1 MRSLLEREVLSRI
14 RPTKEEESHI
24 QDVARKILSFVKK
37 SGKADAMI
45 VGSVARGT
53 WIHGDRDLDI
63 FLLFDPSLTR
73 EQLEEEG
80 LSLAREIASK
90 EASGFREK
98 YAEHPYINATI
109 DSLDVDLVPCYRVE
123 SASCLQSA
131 VDRTPFHTRYIR
143 ERIPS
148 YLDDVLLLKQF
159 AKAGGIYGSD
169 QMTEGFSGYLCELL
183 VLHCKGFR
191 PLLEAAAEW
200 RPGVVLDL
208 ESHQSKKFSEPL
220 VVVDPVDPGRNV
232 SASVSLSRFCEFIE
246 LASGYLSCPSPRF
259 FSPAEVIPL
268 PRDSL
273 EGLLSSRGTFL
284 YAVTFRT
291 PPYIA
296 DIVVPQL
303 RKSLESICGLLER
316 HGFSPN
322 RADCEMHEERSILL
336 FELLVDR
343 LPSVRRHA
351 GPPVW
356 NRVNSEKFTR
366 KYFDAAED
374 GFFTGPFIEQ
384 GKYVVEI
391 RRSYTHAAELLRSG
405 ELLEVALGRHVKI
418 AMEGGWEVS
427 FGSDCWDPEFAGFL
441 TLFLMKSSPLTR
453 ILRDREK
460 DPGSDKTG

>member
-1 MRSLLEREVLSRI
+1 MRSPLEKDVLSRI

-24 QDVARKILSFVKK
+24 RDVARKILSFVEK

-80 LSLAREIASK
+80 LALAREIASK

-109 DSLDVDLVPCYRVE
+109 DGLDVDLVPCYRVE

-143 ERIPS
+143 ERIPVF
-148 YLDDVLLLKQF
+148 LDDVLLLKQF

-183 VLHCKGFR
+183 VLHYKGFR
-191 PLLEAAAEW
+191 PLLEAASGW
-200 RPGVVLDL
+200 RPGVVLDP
-208 ESHQSKKFSEPL
+208 ESHQAKKFSEPL

-246 LASGYLSCPSPRF
+246 LAGGYLSCPSARF
-259 FSPAEVIPL
+259 FFPERAIPL
-268 PRDSL
+268 SRDSL
-273 EGLLSSRGTFL
+273 VDLLSSRGTYL
-284 YAVTFRT
+284 YSVTFRT

-303 RKSLESICGLLER
+303 RKSLESVCGLLER
-316 HGFSPN
+316 QGFFIN

-336 FELLVDR
+336 FELLVDC
-343 LPSVRRHA
+343 LPPVRRHC

-356 NRVNSEKFTR
+356 NRVNSEKFAR
-366 KYFDAAED
+366 KYLDAGED
-374 GFFTGPFIEQ
+374 GFFTGPFIEE
-384 GKYVVEI
+384 GKYIVEI
-391 RRSYTHAAELLRSG
+391 RRPFTHAAVLLRSG
-405 ELLEVALGRHVKI
+405 EMLEVALGRHVKI
-418 AMEGGWEVS
+418 AMEEGWDVS
-427 FGSDCWDPEFAGFL
+427 SGPECWSPEFANFL
-441 TLFLMKSSPLTR
+441 TMFLEKSSPLTR
-453 ILRDREK
+453 ILRERENGPDR
-460 DPGSDKTG
+460 DKTG